1 MTLVKGPF
9 ATNIGVQNSKM
20 LLYQQSCIYLLLQ
33 ESTSIPKQKGS
44 LSHYSKSNHNNYFM
58 IGLLSLG
65 HIFLNQVV
73 SITQERGGGFNYY
86 ENHLRP
92 TLVPKK
98 LNISNFLRIYIQFYF
113 DIIRKIILVWYP
125 IVVLVLSQYY
135 SNPKSITYKISNLL
149 SR

>member
-1 MTLVKGPF
+1 MAFLLTYYLLVTLEFLFLWEAQKEFIFKVLQIKSNPIMTLVKGPF

-33 ESTSIPKQKGS
+33 ESTSILKQKGS

-73 SITQERGGGFNYY
+73 SITQERGGGDSI
-86 ENHLRP
+86 
-92 TLVPKK
+92 TM
-98 LNISNFLRIYIQFYF
+98 
-113 DIIRKIILVWYP
+113 KIICAQL
-125 IVVLVLSQYY
+125 
-135 SNPKSITYKISNLL
+135 
-149 SR
+149 